1 MNVEIYF
8 NLHKR
13 VFSVRHKGR
22 VIEHVKSAIVRR
34 PKFVV
39 QAAGRAKVLREKKK
53 NVHAFVRGEWL
64 ERWFVPETDLNSNEY
79 NTIKYNP
86 YKADTFIINST
97 NEPIYNANWAFLTID
112 NHNKPSIKGLK
123 YVDYSTFDISFD
135 ET

>member
-8 NLHKR
+8 NLHKK

-22 VIEHVKSAIVRR
+22 VIKHVESAVIRR

-39 QAAGRAKVLREKKK
+39 QASGRAKVLREKKK

-79 NTIKYNP
+79 KTIKYNP
-86 YKADTFIINST
+86 YKADTFTINST
-97 NEPIYNANWAFLTID
+97 NEPIHNANWAFLTID
-112 NHNKPSIKGLK
+112 NQNKPSIKGLK
-123 YVDYSTFDISFD
+123 YFD
-135 ET
+135 EI

>member
-8 NLHKR
+8 NLHKK

-22 VIEHVKSAIVRR
+22 VIKHVESAVIRR

-53 NVHAFVRGEWL
+53 NVHAFVRGEL
-64 ERWFVPETDLNSNEY
+64 Y
-79 NTIKYNP
+79 NVAPDYDMTQDFYKDIKYNP

-97 NEPIYNANWAFLTID
+97 NEPIHNANWAFLTID
-112 NHNKPSIKGLK
+112 NHNKPSIKGIK
-123 YVDYSTFDISFD
+123 YFD